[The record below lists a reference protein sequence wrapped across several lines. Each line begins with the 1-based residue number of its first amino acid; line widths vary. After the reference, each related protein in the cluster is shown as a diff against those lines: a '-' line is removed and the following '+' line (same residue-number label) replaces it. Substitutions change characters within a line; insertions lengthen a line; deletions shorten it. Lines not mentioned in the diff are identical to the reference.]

1 MTQAPTAAAGAE
13 INPDSTS
20 TDHGWTRFRLPSRRD
35 VLGIDPFILAVV
47 LIPLGLGLAAHVYW
61 DRLFFPDSRYYLVMT
76 YRDMGHNAASALA
89 TQQKVTGFPAAP
101 WYFAAS
107 DPVWRMVQPRMLYP
121 LLSMPFVWAA
131 GPRLG
136 MIGVPV
142 LASMVTVTACARLT
156 QRLYGP
162 MAALLAAGALA
173 ASITVTDI
181 TVALTDPLA
190 MALVA
195 LVLVNLPIRRRI
207 QGQNLVWLGLLSVAL
222 CLTRQTTTVVL
233 GLAAAGFLWALMP
246 GRRGA
251 PGQRRDWLIAAAVIS
266 TITVCGQIINTL
278 LAPYDISVEFLLA
291 SHQRT
296 MSAALAHLPVMAW
309 QIAKAEAGVMVRT
322 DIPLT
327 MLAIGA
333 ALYGVTAWREIDAW
347 LLFGGSLGTSVLML
361 ANGFPSFLRYECV
374 LFPLVTMCTAGLLA
388 RWLPPAP
395 QRVPRQSGPVAD
407 KRPQRWR
414 VPVLVVA
421 SATVCGSGI
430 AWSATHGSAS
440 LVGAV
445 PTAPAA
451 AAALPGTPGAAVP
464 VKAVSAQAVL
474 RDAVDQAMRAYKD
487 RDVWGLIRYFDWRHP
502 LRYNPAGPG
511 DPGWS
516 TRAADGTAV
525 IYYGDFVEMAPVEVA
540 AGLSRSGRCVP
551 SSLEVTTKRV
561 GEYGEDVTFTIADLS
576 GQVHQGRATVL
587 YPTQASSPGTIT
599 ELVYGP

>member
-1 MTQAPTAAAGAE
+1 MTQVATTAAGAALD
-13 INPDSTS
+13 PDATGANRGSR
-20 TDHGWTRFRLPSRRD
+20 RFRLPRRRD
-35 VLGIDPFILAVV
+35 VLGVDPFILAVV
-47 LIPLGLGLAAHVYW
+47 LIPLGLGLAAHAYW

-76 YRDMGHNAASALA
+76 YRDLGYNAASALA
-89 TQQKVTGFPAAP
+89 TQQKVTGIPAEP

-136 MIGVPV
+136 MIVVPV
-142 LASMVTVTACARLT
+142 SASMVTVIGCARLT

-162 MAALLAAGALA
+162 VAALLAAGTLA
-173 ASITVTDI
+173 ASITVTGI
-181 TVALTDPLA
+181 AVALTDPLA

-195 LVLVNLPIRRRI
+195 LMLLNLPIRRRI
-207 QGQNLVWLGLLSVAL
+207 QGQNLVWLGVLSAML
-222 CLTRQTTTVVL
+222 CLTRQTTTVVV
-233 GLAAAGFLWALMP
+233 GLVAAGLLWALMP
-246 GRRGA
+246 SRRGLRD
-251 PGQRRDWLIAAAVIS
+251 QRRDWLIATAVVS
-266 TITVCGQIINTL
+266 TVTVCGQIIDTL

-296 MSAALAHLPVMAW
+296 MSAAVAHLPAMAW
-309 QIAKAEAGVMVRT
+309 QITKAEAGVMART
-322 DIPLT
+322 DVPLT
-327 MLAIGA
+327 MLAVGA
-333 ALYGVTAWREIDAW
+333 AIHVLTAAREIDAW
-347 LLFGGSLGTSVLML
+347 LLVGGSLGTYALML

-374 LFPLVTMCTAGLLA
+374 LFPLAAVCTAGLLK
-388 RWLPPAP
+388 RWLPPSLHH
-395 QRVPRQSGPVAD
+395 VPRHSGAVEHR
-407 KRPQRWR
+407 RPQPWR
-414 VPVLVVA
+414 VPVLIIASVA
-421 SATVCGSGI
+421 VCTTGI

-474 RDAVDQAMRAYKD
+474 RDAVDQAVRAYKD
-487 RDVWGLIRYFDWRHP
+487 GDVWGLIRYFDWRHP

-516 TRAADGTAV
+516 TRAVDGTAV
-525 IYYGDFVEMAPVEVA
+525 IYYGDFVEMAPVQVA
-540 AGLSRSGRCVP
+540 AGLSRSGRYVP
-551 SSLEVTTKRV
+551 QSLTVTTKRV
-561 GEYGEDVTFTIADLS
+561 DEYGEDVTFTIADLS
-576 GQVHQGRATVL
+576 GRSHRGRATVL
-587 YPTQASSPGTIT
+587 YPTRASSPGTIT